1 MLEIKNLTKK
11 FGDKVAVDNIDLSVK
26 SGEIYG
32 FLGPNGAGKTTTIKM
47 IVGMLMPD
55 GGSITVD
62 GIDAIHDDVE
72 AKRQIAYVP
81 DSPEIYDIMTGRQY
95 LNFIAD
101 VFELSDEERN
111 KQINRYAEVFEMQD
125 NLDVMIAGYSHGM
138 KQKIVIMGALIH
150 SPKLLILDEPMVG
163 LDAKSSFRL
172 KEIMR
177 ALADEGR
184 TVFFST
190 HVMEV
195 AENICDRIG
204 IINRGKVIAV
214 GTLDEIKAAAKDT
227 GSLEKIFLE
236 LTDDRA

>member
-11 FGDKVAVDNIDLSVK
+11 FGDKVAVNGIDLSVK

-55 GGSITVD
+55 GGSISVD
-62 GIDAIHDDVE
+62 GIDAINDDVE

-111 KQINRYAEVFEMQD
+111 KQIDRYAEVFEMKE

-195 AENICDRIG
+195 AENLCDRIG
-204 IINRGKVIAV
+204 IINKGKIIAV

>member
-55 GGSITVD
+55 GGSINVD
-62 GIDAIHDDVE
+62 GIDAINDDVE

-111 KQINRYAEVFEMQD
+111 KQIDRYAEVFEMQD

-195 AENICDRIG
+195 AENLCDRIG
-204 IINRGKVIAV
+204 IINRGKIIAV

>member
-55 GGSITVD
+55 GGSINVD
-62 GIDAIHDDVE
+62 GIDAINDDVE

-111 KQINRYAEVFEMQD
+111 KQIDRYAEVFEMQD

-195 AENICDRIG
+195 AENLCDRIG
-204 IINRGKVIAV
+204 IINKGKIIAV

>member
-55 GGSITVD
+55 GGSINVD
-62 GIDAIHDDVE
+62 GIDAINDDVE

-111 KQINRYAEVFEMQD
+111 KQIDRYAEVFEMKE

-195 AENICDRIG
+195 AENLCDRIG
-204 IINRGKVIAV
+204 IINRGKIIAV

>member
-55 GGSITVD
+55 GGSINVD
-62 GIDAIHDDVE
+62 GIDAINDDVE

-81 DSPEIYDIMTGRQY
+81 DSPDIYDIMTGRQY

-111 KQINRYAEVFEMQD
+111 KQIDRYAEVFEMQD

-195 AENICDRIG
+195 AENLCDRIG
-204 IINRGKVIAV
+204 IINRGKIIAV

>member
-62 GIDAIHDDVE
+62 GIDVIHDDVE

-111 KQINRYAEVFEMQD
+111 KQIDRYAEVFEMKD

-195 AENICDRIG
+195 AENLCDRIG
-204 IINRGKVIAV
+204 IINRGKIIAV

>member
-55 GGSITVD
+55 GGNITVD
-62 GIDAIHDDVE
+62 GIDAINDDVE

-111 KQINRYAEVFEMQD
+111 KQIDRYAEVFEMKE

-195 AENICDRIG
+195 AENLCDRIG
-204 IINRGKVIAV
+204 IINRGKIIAV

>member
-55 GGSITVD
+55 GGSISVD
-62 GIDAIHDDVE
+62 GIDAINDDVE
-72 AKRQIAYVP
+72 AKRQIAHVP

-111 KQINRYAEVFEMQD
+111 KQIDRYAEVFEMKE

-177 ALADEGR
+177 ALANEGR

-195 AENICDRIG
+195 AENLCDRIG
-204 IINRGKVIAV
+204 IINKGKIIAV

>member
-1 MLEIKNLTKK
+1 
-11 FGDKVAVDNIDLSVK
+11 
-26 SGEIYG
+26 
-32 FLGPNGAGKTTTIKM
+32 
-47 IVGMLMPD
+47 
-55 GGSITVD
+55 
-62 GIDAIHDDVE
+62 
-72 AKRQIAYVP
+72 
-81 DSPEIYDIMTGRQY
+81 MTGRQY

-111 KQINRYAEVFEMQD
+111 KQIDRYAEVFEMQD

-177 ALADEGR
+177 TLADEGR

>member
-55 GGSITVD
+55 GGNITVD
-62 GIDAIHDDVE
+62 GIDAINDDVE

-101 VFELSDEERN
+101 VFELRDEERN
-111 KQINRYAEVFEMQD
+111 KQIDRYAEVFEMQD

-214 GTLDEIKAAAKDT
+214 GTLDEIKTAAKDT

>member
-11 FGDKVAVDNIDLSVK
+11 FGDKVAVNDIDLSVK

-55 GGSITVD
+55 GGSISVD
-62 GIDAIHDDVE
+62 GIDAINDDVE

-111 KQINRYAEVFEMQD
+111 KQIDRYAEVFEMKE

-195 AENICDRIG
+195 AENLCDRIG
-204 IINRGKVIAV
+204 IINKGKIITV

>member
-55 GGSITVD
+55 GGSISVD
-62 GIDAIHDDVE
+62 GIDVINDDVE

-111 KQINRYAEVFEMQD
+111 KQIDRYAEVFEMQD

-195 AENICDRIG
+195 AENLCDRIG
-204 IINRGKVIAV
+204 IINRGKIIAV

>member
-55 GGSITVD
+55 GGSISVD
-62 GIDAIHDDVE
+62 GIDAINDDVE

-111 KQINRYAEVFEMQD
+111 KQIDRYAEVFEMQD

-195 AENICDRIG
+195 AENLCDRIG
-204 IINRGKVIAV
+204 IINKGKIIAV

>member
-62 GIDAIHDDVE
+62 GIDAINDDVE

-111 KQINRYAEVFEMQD
+111 KQIDRYAEVFEMKD

>member
-11 FGDKVAVDNIDLSVK
+11 FGEKVAVDNIDLSVK

-55 GGSITVD
+55 SGSITVD
-62 GIDAIHDDVE
+62 GVDAINDEVE

-111 KQINRYAEVFEMQD
+111 KQIDRYAEVFEMKD

-195 AENICDRIG
+195 AENLCDRIG

>member
-111 KQINRYAEVFEMQD
+111 KQIDRYAEVFEMQD

-138 KQKIVIMGALIH
+138 KQKIVIMGALIQ

>member
-55 GGSITVD
+55 GGSINVD
-62 GIDAIHDDVE
+62 GIDAINDDVE

-111 KQINRYAEVFEMQD
+111 KQIDRYAEVFEMKD

-195 AENICDRIG
+195 AENLCDRIG
-204 IINRGKVIAV
+204 IINKGKIIAV

>member
-55 GGSITVD
+55 GGSISVD
-62 GIDAIHDDVE
+62 GIDVINDDVE

-111 KQINRYAEVFEMQD
+111 KQIDRYAEVFEMKD

-195 AENICDRIG
+195 AENLCDRIG
-204 IINRGKVIAV
+204 IINRGKIIAV

>member
-11 FGDKVAVDNIDLSVK
+11 FGEKVAVDNIDLSVK

-55 GGSITVD
+55 GGSISVD

-72 AKRQIAYVP
+72 AKRHIAYVP

-111 KQINRYAEVFEMQD
+111 KQIDRYAEVFEMQD

-177 ALADEGR
+177 SLADEGR

>member
-55 GGSITVD
+55 GGSISVD
-62 GIDAIHDDVE
+62 GIDAINDDVE

-111 KQINRYAEVFEMQD
+111 KQIDRYAEVFEMKD

-195 AENICDRIG
+195 AENLCDRIG
-204 IINRGKVIAV
+204 IINKGKIIAV

-227 GSLEKIFLE
+227 DSLEKIFLE

>member
-26 SGEIYG
+26 FGEIYG

-55 GGSITVD
+55 GGSISVD
-62 GIDAIHDDVE
+62 GIDAINDDVE

-111 KQINRYAEVFEMQD
+111 KQIDRYAEVFEMKD

-195 AENICDRIG
+195 AENLCDRIG
-204 IINRGKVIAV
+204 IINKGKIIAV

>member
-62 GIDAIHDDVE
+62 GIDAINDDVE

-111 KQINRYAEVFEMQD
+111 KQIDRYAEVFEMKD

-214 GTLDEIKAAAKDT
+214 GTLDEIKVAAKDT

>member
-55 GGSITVD
+55 GGSISVD

-111 KQINRYAEVFEMQD
+111 KQIDRYAEVFEMQD

-195 AENICDRIG
+195 AENLCDRIG

>member
-55 GGSITVD
+55 GGSINVD
-62 GIDAIHDDVE
+62 GIDAINDDVE

-111 KQINRYAEVFEMQD
+111 KQIDRYAEVFEMKD

-177 ALADEGR
+177 ALADECR

-195 AENICDRIG
+195 AENLCDRIG
-204 IINRGKVIAV
+204 IINRGKIIAV

>member
-11 FGDKVAVDNIDLSVK
+11 FGDKVAVNDIDLSVK

-55 GGSITVD
+55 GGNITVD
-62 GIDAIHDDVE
+62 GIDAINDDVE

-111 KQINRYAEVFEMQD
+111 KQIDRYAEVFEMQD

>member
-111 KQINRYAEVFEMQD
+111 KQIDRYAEVFEMQD

-177 ALADEGR
+177 ALANEGR

-195 AENICDRIG
+195 AENLCDRIG

>member
-55 GGSITVD
+55 GGSISVD
-62 GIDAIHDDVE
+62 GIDAINDDVE

-111 KQINRYAEVFEMQD
+111 KQIDRYAEVFEMKD

-177 ALADEGR
+177 ALADDGR

-195 AENICDRIG
+195 AENLCDRIG
-204 IINRGKVIAV
+204 IINKGKIIAV

>member
-55 GGSITVD
+55 GGSISID
-62 GIDAIHDDVE
+62 GIDAINDDVE

-111 KQINRYAEVFEMQD
+111 KQIDRYAEVFEMKD

-195 AENICDRIG
+195 AENLCDRIG
-204 IINRGKVIAV
+204 IINRGKIIAV

>member
-55 GGSITVD
+55 GGSINVD
-62 GIDAIHDDVE
+62 GIDAINDDVE

-111 KQINRYAEVFEMQD
+111 KQIDRYAELFEMKD

-195 AENICDRIG
+195 AENLCDRIG
-204 IINRGKVIAV
+204 IINRGKIIAV

>member
-26 SGEIYG
+26 FGEIYG

-55 GGSITVD
+55 GGSISVD
-62 GIDAIHDDVE
+62 GIDAINDDVE

-101 VFELSDEERN
+101 VFELNDEERN
-111 KQINRYAEVFEMQD
+111 KQIDRYAEVFEMKE

-195 AENICDRIG
+195 AENLCDRIG
-204 IINRGKVIAV
+204 IINKGKIIAV

>member
-55 GGSITVD
+55 GGSISVD
-62 GIDAIHDDVE
+62 GIDAINDDVE

-111 KQINRYAEVFEMQD
+111 KQIDRYAEVFEMKD

-138 KQKIVIMGALIH
+138 KQMIVIMGALIH

-195 AENICDRIG
+195 AENLCDRIG
-204 IINRGKVIAV
+204 IINKGKIIAV

>member
-55 GGSITVD
+55 GGSISVD
-62 GIDAIHDDVE
+62 GIDAINDDVE

-111 KQINRYAEVFEMQD
+111 KQIDRYAEVFEMQD

-195 AENICDRIG
+195 AENLCDRIG
-204 IINRGKVIAV
+204 IINRGKIIAV

>member
-55 GGSITVD
+55 GGSISVD
-62 GIDAIHDDVE
+62 GIDAINDDVE

-111 KQINRYAEVFEMQD
+111 KQIDRYAEVFEMKE

-195 AENICDRIG
+195 AENLCDRIG
-204 IINRGKVIAV
+204 IINRGKIIAV

>member
-11 FGDKVAVDNIDLSVK
+11 FGDKVAVNDIDLSVK

-55 GGSITVD
+55 GGSISVD
-62 GIDAIHDDVE
+62 GIDAINDDVE
-72 AKRQIAYVP
+72 AKRHIAYVP

-111 KQINRYAEVFEMQD
+111 KQIDRYAEVFEMQN

>member
-11 FGDKVAVDNIDLSVK
+11 FGDKVAVNDIDLSVK

-55 GGSITVD
+55 GGSITVN
-62 GIDAIHDDVE
+62 GIDAINDDVE

-111 KQINRYAEVFEMQD
+111 KQIDRYAEVFEMKD

-195 AENICDRIG
+195 AENLCDRIG
-204 IINRGKVIAV
+204 IINRGKIIAV

>member
-11 FGDKVAVDNIDLSVK
+11 FGDKVAVNDIDLSVK

-55 GGSITVD
+55 GGSISVD

-101 VFELSDEERN
+101 VFEMSDEERN
-111 KQINRYAEVFEMQD
+111 KQIDRYAEVFEMQD

>member
-55 GGSITVD
+55 GGSINVD
-62 GIDAIHDDVE
+62 GIDAINDDVE

-95 LNFIAD
+95 LNFISD

-111 KQINRYAEVFEMQD
+111 KQIDRYAEVFEMKD

-195 AENICDRIG
+195 AENLCDRIG
-204 IINRGKVIAV
+204 IINRGKIIAV

>member
-55 GGSITVD
+55 GGSISVD
-62 GIDAIHDDVE
+62 GIDAINDDVE

-111 KQINRYAEVFEMQD
+111 KQIDRYAEVFEMKD

-195 AENICDRIG
+195 AENLCDRIG
-204 IINRGKVIAV
+204 IINRGKIIAV
-214 GTLDEIKAAAKDT
+214 GTLEEIKAAAKDT

>member
-55 GGSITVD
+55 GGSISVD
-62 GIDAIHDDVE
+62 GIDVICDDVE

-111 KQINRYAEVFEMQD
+111 KQIDRYAEVFEMKE

-195 AENICDRIG
+195 AENLCDRIG
-204 IINRGKVIAV
+204 IINRGKIIAV

>member
-55 GGSITVD
+55 GGSISVD
-62 GIDAIHDDVE
+62 GIDAINDDVE

-111 KQINRYAEVFEMQD
+111 KQIDRYAEVFEMKD

-150 SPKLLILDEPMVG
+150 NPKLLILDEPMVG

-195 AENICDRIG
+195 AENLCDRIG
-204 IINRGKVIAV
+204 IINRGKIIAV